1 MRLKLLLSSRE
12 TLHQVKKPSPFA
24 NSGTLA
30 GVVATFKMVK

>member
-1 MRLKLLLSSRE
+1 MRLKL
-12 TLHQVKKPSPFA
+12 LHQVKKPSPFA